1 MRQWVPT
8 RCQRTNLQVEPCG
21 VAGWPHQGLLLGAC
35 GLTALSR
42 RSKSRPEYW
51 GGFQVS
57 ALCQIW
63 CSESCILP
71 LGNTGARF
79 PGNLEQSKC
88 SPRHKSQRSVAGG
101 HRGEFRG
108 RKDKRKIKSFF
119 CSQVHIFPN
128 PLQLLHERL

>member
-35 GLTALSR
+35 GLTAL
-42 RSKSRPEYW
+42 
-51 GGFQVS
+51 
-57 ALCQIW
+57 W

>member
-35 GLTALSR
+35 GLTALSK

-57 ALCQIW
+57 APMPNLV
-63 CSESCILP
+63 
-71 LGNTGARF
+71 LG
-79 PGNLEQSKC
+79 K
-88 SPRHKSQRSVAGG
+88 
-101 HRGEFRG
+101 
-108 RKDKRKIKSFF
+108 
-119 CSQVHIFPN
+119 
-128 PLQLLHERL
+128 LHPSSG